1 MIHKRGLR
9 TWTLGKCSV
18 SWTVNCP
25 QSNGL
30 CGQGYN
36 IYGILLKYVIKAI
49 DYVASSKVS
58 TVASKAQRDANGSG
72 NNPVWTPCAEQYLLN
87 ETSS

>member
-1 MIHKRGLR
+1 M
-9 TWTLGKCSV
+9 
-18 SWTVNCP
+18 NCP
-25 QSNGL
+25 KSNRL

-36 IYGILLKYVIKAI
+36 IYGILLKNVLKSI

-58 TVASKAQRDANGSG
+58 TVASEEQRDANGSG
-72 NNPVWTPCAEQYLLN
+72 NKPDLTPFAEQYLLN